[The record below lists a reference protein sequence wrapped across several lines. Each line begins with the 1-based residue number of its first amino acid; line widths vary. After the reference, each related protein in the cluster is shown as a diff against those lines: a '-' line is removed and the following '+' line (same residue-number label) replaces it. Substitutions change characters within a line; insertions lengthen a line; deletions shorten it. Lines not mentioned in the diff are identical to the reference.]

1 MNCPNCGAAMD
12 LLERRQSYRCSH
24 CGTFKFI
31 DSPEDADG
39 IRVLERPDQAQ
50 RCPACALE
58 MFKALLDGRHG
69 VMFCPACRGVLMPRQ
84 RFAHVVH
91 ERRAWAS
98 GAPEQ
103 PTPIDPREFDRHV
116 FCPSCSAAMS
126 THPYFGP
133 GSVVID
139 TCEPCDLVWLDLGE
153 LRQIAD
159 APGPD
164 RGRKGSVR
172 RG

>member
-1 MNCPNCGAAMD
+1 ME
-12 LLERRQSYRCSH
+12 LLARRRTFRCSH
-24 CGTFKFI
+24 CGTFRFLET
-31 DSPEDADG
+31 PEGVDG
-39 IRVLERPDQAQ
+39 VRVLGRSDDAQ
-50 RCPACALE
+50 RCPVCAVR
-58 MFKALLDGRHG
+58 MSTAVLDGQHS
-69 VMFCPACRGVLMPRQ
+69 VMFCEACRGVLIARQ

-91 ERRAWAS
+91 ERRAWPS
-98 GAPEQ
+98 GPPGE
-103 PTPIDPREFDRHV
+103 PTPIDTREFERHV
-116 FCPSCSAAMS
+116 FCPNCAAPMS

-164 RGRKGSVR
+164 RGRRVR
-172 RG
+172 RF